1 MTEKTVRHIYD
12 TIPAGLV
19 RHYTL
24 LGSLLEHIEKD
35 DAVCKDQVKD
45 VLFDLAFYETSLY
58 ESFVL
63 NCVDAS
69 PQSCKVAELA
79 LLGQLTDVLILKHK
93 LVHARK
99 LQGDITC
106 TTT

>member
-19 RHYTL
+19 RHYSL
-24 LGSLLEHIEKD
+24 LGSLLEHIDRD

-45 VLFDLAFYETSLY
+45 VLFDLAFYEVSLY

-63 NCVDAS
+63 TSVETT
-69 PQSCKVAELA
+69 PQSCKIAELA
-79 LLGQLTDVLILKHK
+79 LLGQLTDVLVLKHK
-93 LVHARK
+93 LIHAKK
-99 LQGDITC
+99 LQGDLSC
-106 TTT
+106 TTI